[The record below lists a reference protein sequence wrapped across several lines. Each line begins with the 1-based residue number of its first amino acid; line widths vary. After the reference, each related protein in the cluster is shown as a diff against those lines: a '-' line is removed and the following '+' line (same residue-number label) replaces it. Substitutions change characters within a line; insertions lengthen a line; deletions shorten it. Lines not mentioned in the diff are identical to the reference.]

1 MTRNKIAWLS
11 AALTLLGAATA
22 SAQWDPESGD
32 TGQGWQPPPAEQTP
46 PPQQQTPPPQQQT
59 PPPQGGG
66 WGQPPAEQQPPAGGG
81 WGSENERPPGMGG
94 VAAPADQTPAG
105 ETDHDQVGAGISFFG
120 VNSIN
125 VAPSNFGGSLS
136 LTLPTVGARIWFG
149 GVGLDIGLGLGT
161 TTRQT
166 YNSCVGGGMPGSG
179 DCTAGGATDAEV
191 RSGGIDG
198 GFGIGLHVGV
208 PIAAAVSRH
217 AALLI
222 IPEVGFAYGKATI
235 YNPSGSIPP
244 GPAENDVDLSGIQ
257 LDVGVRVG
265 GELHFGA
272 IGLPNL
278 SLQLAVGLGFR
289 YASRTAANNVAYG
302 DPSLVD
308 LSESD
313 VSIRTIA
320 NDLMNGTIRVNYYF

>member
-46 PPQQQTPPPQQQT
+46 PPQETPPPQQT

-66 WGQPPAEQQPPAGGG
+66 WGQPPAEQPPAGGG
-81 WGSENERPPGMGG
+81 WGSESERPPGMGG

-120 VNSIN
+120 VNRIN
-125 VAPSNFGGSLS
+125 VAPANAGGALS

-161 TTRQT
+161 TTQKT
-166 YNSCVGGGMPGSG
+166 YNSCPGGTTTGGCVDPATG
-179 DCTAGGATDAEV
+179 DSETQV
-191 RSGGIDG
+191 SGIDG

-217 AALLI
+217 AAFLI
-222 IPEVGFAYGKATI
+222 IPEVGFAYGQATL
-235 YNPSGSIPP
+235 YNPLS
-244 GPAENDVDLSGIQ
+244 ADQDVDLSGIQ

-265 GELHFGA
+265 GEVHFGA

-278 SLQLAVGLGFR
+278 SLQLTIGLGLR
-289 YASRTAANNVAYG
+289 YSSRSAKNSVPFM

-308 LSESD
+308 FSETEL
-313 VSIRTIA
+313 SIRTIA

>member
-32 TGQGWQPPPAEQTP
+32 TGQGWQPPPAEQPQP
-46 PPQQQTPPPQQQT
+46 PPQQPAPQQ
-59 PPPQGGG
+59 PAPQQPAPQQSGG
-66 WGQPPAEQQPPAGGG
+66 WGAPPPAETPAPSG
-81 WGSENERPPGMGG
+81 WGAAENERPPGMGG
-94 VAAPADQTPAG
+94 QTAPAESGPAG
-105 ETDHDQVGAGISFFG
+105 ETDHDQVGVGLSFFG
-120 VNSIN
+120 VNRIN
-125 VAPSNFGGSLS
+125 VAPANAGTALS
-136 LTLPTVGARIWFG
+136 LTLPTVGARVWFG
-149 GVGLDIGLGLGT
+149 SVGLDLGLGLGT
-161 TTRQT
+161 TTQKT
-166 YNSCVGGGMPGSG
+166 YDACPGGRATAGCTDPGSG
-179 DCTAGGATDAEV
+179 ASELRT
-191 RSGGIDG
+191 GGIDG
-198 GFGIGLHVGV
+198 AFGLGLHVGV

-222 IPEVGFAYGKATI
+222 IPEIGFAFGKATI
-235 YNPSGSIPP
+235 YNPV
-244 GPAENDVDLSGIQ
+244 GPEYDLDLSGMQ

-278 SLQLAVGLGFR
+278 SLQLAVGIGFR
-289 YASRTAANNVAYG
+289 YASRSAENSVAFM
-302 DPSLVD
+302 DPALVEYTE
-308 LSESD
+308 SE

>member
-32 TGQGWQPPPAEQTP
+32 TGQGWQPPPAEQPQQP
-46 PPQQQTPPPQQQT
+46 PPQQPPPQQ
-59 PPPQGGG
+59 PPPAQGGT
-66 WGQPPAEQQPPAGGG
+66 WGAPPAEQPPAGGG
-81 WGSENERPPGMGG
+81 WGSETERPPGMGG
-94 VAAPADQTPAG
+94 NEQPADTTPAG
-105 ETDHDQVGAGISFFG
+105 ETDHDQVGAGLSFFG

-125 VAPSNFGGSLS
+125 VSPSNFGGALS

-149 GVGLDIGLGLGT
+149 SVGLDVGLGLGT
-161 TTRQT
+161 TTRKT
-166 YNSCVGGGMPGSG
+166 YDSCPGGRGSDSCVDPASG
-179 DCTAGGATDAEV
+179 ASEIRT
-191 RSGGIDG
+191 GGIDG
-198 GFGIGLHVGV
+198 GFGFGLHVGV

-222 IPEVGFAYGKATI
+222 IPEVGFAYGQATV
-235 YNPSGSIPP
+235 YNPA
-244 GPAENDVDLSGIQ
+244 GPEFDVDLSGIQ
-257 LDVGVRVG
+257 LDVGVRIG

-289 YASRTAANNVAYG
+289 YASRTAANSVPFG
-302 DPSLVD
+302 DPTLTD
-308 LSESD
+308 LTESD

>member
-32 TGQGWQPPPAEQTP
+32 TGQGWQPPPAEQPPQQPPSQQP
-46 PPQQQTPPPQQQT
+46 PPQQPPPA
-59 PPPQGGG
+59 QGGT
-66 WGQPPAEQQPPAGGG
+66 WGAPPAEQPPAGGG
-81 WGSENERPPGMGG
+81 WGGEAERPPGMGG
-94 VAAPADQTPAG
+94 SEPVANSAPAG
-105 ETDHDQVGAGISFFG
+105 ETDHDQVGAGLSFFG

-125 VAPSNFGGSLS
+125 VSPSNFGGALS

-149 GVGLDIGLGLGT
+149 SVGLDVGLGLGT
-161 TTRQT
+161 TTRKT
-166 YNSCVGGGMPGSG
+166 YNSCPGGSS
-179 DCTAGGATDAEV
+179 TDSCVDPVTGESEI
-191 RSGGIDG
+191 RTGGIDG
-198 GFGIGLHVGV
+198 GFGFGLHVGV

-222 IPEVGFAYGKATI
+222 IPEVGFAYGQATV
-235 YNPSGSIPP
+235 YNPA
-244 GPAENDVDLSGIQ
+244 GPEFDVDLSGIQ

-278 SLQLAVGLGFR
+278 SLQLAIGLGFR
-289 YASRTAANNVAYG
+289 YASRSAANSVPFG
-302 DPSLVD
+302 DPSLTD